1 MGAVKEVWEDIHYL
15 LDTTKFSCEEI
26 ANTLKCPVEW
36 VEDVVEQRWMERVG
50 KSETLSP
57 FATCN
62 S

>member
-1 MGAVKEVWEDIHYL
+1 MSAVKELWEDIHYL

-36 VEDVVEQRWMERVG
+36 VEEIVEQRWMERVG